1 MKKKNEFKRWNYYA
15 LGGIAIFALIAVFS
29 TATAGEGTFLDRLL
43 ALTSDKYAAKL
54 AEKTDV
60 GELTEAMFAGA
71 SPDHYYHN
79 TFKENISIGGQS
91 YATSS
96 TATTYTLTTTEIPSD
111 RSTSLLVW
119 TPNINTTLTTMATSS
134 SLLSGLD
141 VGESF
146 TMYLY
151 NASTTAASTI
161 TLGAGAGV
169 DLQEDE
175 GESVIVNGLEIAR
188 LTFLRVANK
197 DAATDVVL
205 WVEVGQVGD

>member
-96 TATTYTLTTTEIPSD
+96 TAATYTLTATEIPSD

-119 TPNINTTLTTMATSS
+119 TPNLNTTLTTMATSS

-151 NASTTAASTI
+151 NASTSVSTI
-161 TLGAGAGV
+161 TLAAGSGV

-175 GESVIVNGLEIAR
+175 GDTVIVNGLEIAR

-205 WVEVGQVGD
+205 WVELGQVAD